1 MPAETKTYVERVKGF
16 LGGNASRETAVAKKE
31 VTPAEEVMTKA
42 LPAGT
47 TAQATFKNMPDMA
60 NMPASYQ
67 AAFALAALADAQ
79 DEEDDKAFNENKPTE
94 SEKLLADYKPINHL
108 ASLDLSVKPL
118 RTLRMADGG
127 EVGLDGESEGSSEDS
142 KLNFFNNVNRMRDQ
156 GVTTDSVMLGANKKL
171 GDGSLMGGVNFS
183 NMSNDEKLQTARALM
198 LAYTQQDPEGLG
210 INANVVKPL
219 SPSGPSMKNLMG
231 SLPLGEG
238 RVSAGLHGN
247 KAYSLGY
254 SQPIEGGQFNANLN
268 VPRNNPSAA
277 QLNLQYN
284 KRFADGGEIAE
295 MQDTARKGEAYQGL
309 EKYLQARNAMP
320 TVKISDNMPYGTN
333 GLFTADVTN
342 IGDGFLQINKNTDK
356 NNVPSVLTHEM
367 THAADRQMKQQA
379 MEQGMFGKSNQ
390 FTEAYEKL
398 VGPEGVNRTKIARK
412 INPEWTSDNQ
422 YYRSDPKEIV
432 AHGVGSFAG
441 SNTQDRAPR
450 HVDATAATEFQILMD
465 LAQRN
470 VDKGPKGLEK
480 IPAFFRKLGRY
491 ADGGEVYRAEGSPE
505 EGEIQF
511 KENKNPSF
519 NQRLAEAMARDE
531 IGNEGYYLRDSSTTA
546 SKQLA
551 QLLKASNTA
560 LPASSV
566 TSRAL
571 PPRYISDEFN
581 AAGWTYGSG
590 PLKGQIIIAGDIP
603 ITHDP
608 KDVMDRVNTQAHEAF
623 HQRAGEEGHTLLN
636 RKSYSD
642 DLARNQIAKIMREF
656 QPDSDVKK
664 GSAPNEIS
672 TAYWGLRP
680 NRSKEEQIA
689 NLAGYEGMHPKGTS
703 FLNTEVGKRMLK
715 DDPRLI
721 DYYFTQSSV
730 PYGGVWEGQVK
741 EPGMI
746 DNASRMLKKF
756 LVKKGINTVNRAEGS
771 PKEGEVAPTAEE
783 IAAASTPAFI
793 AQKSGIG
800 RKAGTVSQA
809 LQSGEGQ
816 KEFLKGLTN
825 VPQNIVGA
833 PMDISNMIANVYGG
847 GVEKPFMGSEYIKEG
862 LRAKGL
868 GFTPSTDPTLA
879 GFYAAGDLGS
889 NLVNPAGVTRT
900 GVKAAEKTGEA
911 AKMLARDFQQYN
923 QNLAV
928 PGASYAMKPKGGHYY
943 VWPES
948 SAASEKSQVDAYLQM
963 IENRME
969 RPNAAVADWVKNKV
983 GRYIRS
989 DFATEQDQMVK
1000 AAEEGKK
1007 LHFTT
1012 PTAFEKSPPILD
1024 PSLTIMRRTEGFP
1037 PQGFAKTE
1045 QGKLVEDIVDSSV
1058 WPATLDNT
1066 PTDYIPSSI
1075 RGLKDTDPNMR
1086 IYEFPDAVF
1095 EDNMRITDLANKMDK
1110 MMTEKTI
1117 KLWNQDVPVPK
1128 EYQLDTDTLKGLT
1141 PAQASNRV
1149 AMKEEWLAKKE
1160 PEVAG
1165 QALAKDPQLVSHRY
1179 DNGSKWISPADLS
1192 ENDMHRQMVNS
1203 IGCRGGWCTDKDSF
1217 ALDYGSGDNRLHIL
1231 LDKKFEPRVQLTL
1244 NNPTPRITEFAN
1256 YVYQTTGDKSIIED
1270 LSRSAYGWSTEMDA
1284 QIEARI
1290 KAMPE
1295 YQDFLKQN
1303 QATTHIT
1310 EIKGQF
1316 NSSDLRNSPYLK
1328 QIQDFVKRQGPE
1340 LQSVDNQ
1347 KDIRMVDMRD
1357 IKATTHKIN
1366 GIVLDNNLL
1375 NRFLKVNGNS
1385 YFADQD
1391 EYAALIK
1398 KASEMPNNT
1407 ARQIQMN
1414 MFQPPAEKAYG
1425 GMIERQP
1432 TDNRRYL

>member
-1 MPAETKTYVERVKGF
+1 
-16 LGGNASRETAVAKKE
+16 
-31 VTPAEEVMTKA
+31 
-42 LPAGT
+42 
-47 TAQATFKNMPDMA
+47 
-60 NMPASYQ
+60 
-67 AAFALAALADAQ
+67 
-79 DEEDDKAFNENKPTE
+79 
-94 SEKLLADYKPINHL
+94 
-108 ASLDLSVKPL
+108 
-118 RTLRMADGG
+118 
-127 EVGLDGESEGSSEDS
+127 
-142 KLNFFNNVNRMRDQ
+142 
-156 GVTTDSVMLGANKKL
+156 
-171 GDGSLMGGVNFS
+171 
-183 NMSNDEKLQTARALM
+183 
-198 LAYTQQDPEGLG
+198 
-210 INANVVKPL
+210 
-219 SPSGPSMKNLMG
+219 
-231 SLPLGEG
+231 
-238 RVSAGLHGN
+238 
-247 KAYSLGY
+247 
-254 SQPIEGGQFNANLN
+254 
-268 VPRNNPSAA
+268 
-277 QLNLQYN
+277 
-284 KRFADGGEIAE
+284 
-295 MQDTARKGEAYQGL
+295 
-309 EKYLQARNAMP
+309 
-320 TVKISDNMPYGTN
+320 
-333 GLFTADVTN
+333 
-342 IGDGFLQINKNTDK
+342 
-356 NNVPSVLTHEM
+356 
-367 THAADRQMKQQA
+367 
-379 MEQGMFGKSNQ
+379 
-390 FTEAYEKL
+390 
-398 VGPEGVNRTKIARK
+398 
-412 INPEWTSDNQ
+412 
-422 YYRSDPKEIV
+422 
-432 AHGVGSFAG
+432 
-441 SNTQDRAPR
+441 
-450 HVDATAATEFQILMD
+450 
-465 LAQRN
+465 
-470 VDKGPKGLEK
+470 
-480 IPAFFRKLGRY
+480 
-491 ADGGEVYRAEGSPE
+491 
-505 EGEIQF
+505 
-511 KENKNPSF
+511 
-519 NQRLAEAMARDE
+519 
-531 IGNEGYYLRDSSTTA
+531 
-546 SKQLA
+546 
-551 QLLKASNTA
+551 
-560 LPASSV
+560 
-566 TSRAL
+566 
-571 PPRYISDEFN
+571 
-581 AAGWTYGSG
+581 
-590 PLKGQIIIAGDIP
+590 
-603 ITHDP
+603 
-608 KDVMDRVNTQAHEAF
+608 
-623 HQRAGEEGHTLLN
+623 
-636 RKSYSD
+636 
-642 DLARNQIAKIMREF
+642 
-656 QPDSDVKK
+656 
-664 GSAPNEIS
+664 
-672 TAYWGLRP
+672 
-680 NRSKEEQIA
+680 
-689 NLAGYEGMHPKGTS
+689 
-703 FLNTEVGKRMLK
+703 
-715 DDPRLI
+715 
-721 DYYFTQSSV
+721 
-730 PYGGVWEGQVK
+730 
-741 EPGMI
+741 
-746 DNASRMLKKF
+746 
-756 LVKKGINTVNRAEGS
+756 
-771 PKEGEVAPTAEE
+771 
-783 IAAASTPAFI
+783 
-793 AQKSGIG
+793 
-800 RKAGTVSQA
+800 
-809 LQSGEGQ
+809 
-816 KEFLKGLTN
+816 
-825 VPQNIVGA
+825 
-833 PMDISNMIANVYGG
+833 
-847 GVEKPFMGSEYIKEG
+847 
-862 LRAKGL
+862 
-868 GFTPSTDPTLA
+868 
-879 GFYAAGDLGS
+879 
-889 NLVNPAGVTRT
+889 
-900 GVKAAEKTGEA
+900 
-911 AKMLARDFQQYN
+911 
-923 QNLAV
+923 
-928 PGASYAMKPKGGHYY
+928 MKPKGGHYY